1 MMKFVQLTRSPG
13 IRVQLTLWYTAIFA
27 SLILL
32 FSLIF
37 YTTLQAFLA
46 SGVDS
51 ALQLR
56 AQQIAG
62 GVSSESGKIVIQDIT
77 GELPGLDVPATPGEQ
92 GKNTTKPKQTGGP
105 NTTGQRG
112 VQSDVNIG
120 ILVRIL
126 DGNGHTVYISPAFRA
141 LSLPPASVVQP
152 LHGIPWQ
159 ATVNAHDGQA
169 VRMYGAVL
177 TDNGTI
183 IGVI

>member
-1 MMKFVQLTRSPG
+1 MMKFAQLTRSPG

-77 GELPGLDVPATPGEQ
+77 GELPGLDVSATPAEQ

-105 NTTGQRG
+105 NTTGQHA
-112 VQSDVNIG
+112 VQSNVSIG
-120 ILVRIL
+120 IIVRIRV
-126 DGNGHTVYISPAFRA
+126 GNEQ
-141 LSLPPASVVQP
+141 SV
-152 LHGIPWQ
+152 
-159 ATVNAHDGQA
+159 
-169 VRMYGAVL
+169 
-177 TDNGTI
+177 TI
-183 IGVI
+183 